1 MKNKNI
7 SVKVWGGHR
16 KGGVQSGQELDTSPE
31 MGNLPMGWKSS
42 CRTFPGVVTVAVL
55 LPQTKEVTK
64 AMNEKK
70 FEEAMKLRGR

>member
-1 MKNKNI
+1 MEI
-7 SVKVWGGHR
+7 
-16 KGGVQSGQELDTSPE
+16 QL
-31 MGNLPMGWKSS
+31 